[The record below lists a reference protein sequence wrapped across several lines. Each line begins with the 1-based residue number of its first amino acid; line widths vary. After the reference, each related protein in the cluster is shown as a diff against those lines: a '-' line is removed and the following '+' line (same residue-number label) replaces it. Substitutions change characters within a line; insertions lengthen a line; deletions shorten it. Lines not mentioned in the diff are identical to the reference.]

1 MSEDTIFD
9 LAFLFL
15 DWLTYGF
22 APWFIA
28 AMCLFWLPRL
38 TLSLGSI
45 FLIYWFYWTS
55 TLDDNISELMQTEIS
70 MSIAEIQSDQN
81 VAISN
86 RENCGWFNA
95 SCQVYKAINKL
106 LEGGIIIMEDG
117 TKIAN
122 LSSQIVA
129 MNPYSGSALERI
141 YSGPALERIKKEL
154 RSELDQFS
162 DTELEEIKQNF
173 TRLIKNLQEMEGQGK
188 TDAEIIA
195 YLENEVGFSI
205 LELQAAKDIFGL

>member
-1 MSEDTIFD
+1 
-9 LAFLFL
+9 
-15 DWLTYGF
+15 
-22 APWFIA
+22 
-28 AMCLFWLPRL
+28 
-38 TLSLGSI
+38 
-45 FLIYWFYWTS
+45 
-55 TLDDNISELMQTEIS
+55 
-70 MSIAEIQSDQN
+70 
-81 VAISN
+81 
-86 RENCGWFNA
+86 
-95 SCQVYKAINKL
+95 
-106 LEGGIIIMEDG
+106 MEDG

-173 TRLIKNLQEMEGQGK
+173 TQLIKNLQEMEGQGK

-195 YLENEVGFSI
+195 YLQTKLVFPCLSFKRLRTFLAYNGIDGNS
-205 LELQAAKDIFGL
+205 